1 MNEQREQKFD
11 LLENNANA
19 VRAVMAAVESTIGPK
34 GLDTM
39 LVDQFS
45 NVVITNDG
53 VTILNMME
61 VNHPVARMLIH
72 SINAQQEEVG
82 DGTTTAALMAG
93 EMVIH
98 GLEQISKG
106 VPVAQVLTGLRYGV
120 KAACRLMEQEA
131 ILIGSM
137 DTGQLYNIAYVAG
150 REDESIARLIMEG
163 AQLIGQEKL
172 LDSGFR
178 FSQRVKAVEGA
189 ESEVLNGVLISKER
203 LTRQM
208 PLELEGNIKVMVLD
222 DALEQESLENGAL
235 STESGFQQY
244 LVLKEEFKANIQKLI
259 KTGVQA
265 VFVDRGVDDAA
276 AELLEEAG
284 VLVVARVPHKELVDL
299 AEHCGAKLL
308 KRSSLSKPADEL
320 QKQFGTA
327 THILGNEKLA
337 HIKVLGGGGKN
348 MATILVGAT
357 TGEVVGEKER
367 IAKDAA
373 SSVQSA
379 LQKGLVAGGGAAELA
394 VARQLE
400 QNKNAL
406 SGMAVFGADCVIAAL
421 KKPFMQIITNAG
433 FNPLEKLGD
442 VHKAQE
448 LQQNHHLS
456 INCDTGRIDDLYI
469 AGIVDP
475 LYVKLHGL
483 KTAGEVA
490 EAILRI
496 HIIVKKK
503 EYQPTQ

>member
-1 MNEQREQKFD
+1 MSEQREQKFD
-11 LLENNANA
+11 LIENNTNA
-19 VRAVMAAVESTIGPK
+19 VRAVMTAVESTIGPK

-39 LVDQFS
+39 LVDQFG

-93 EMVIH
+93 EMVVH
-98 GLEQISKG
+98 GLEQVTKG

-120 KAACRLMEQEA
+120 KEACRLMEKEA
-131 ILIGSM
+131 VLVGSL

-150 REDESIARLIMEG
+150 REDTSIAKLIMEG
-163 AQLIGQEKL
+163 AALIGQEKL
-172 LDSGFR
+172 LDTGFR
-178 FSQRVKAVEGA
+178 FSQRVQAVEGA
-189 ESEVLNGVLISKER
+189 DSEVVNGVFVTKER

-208 PLELEGNIKVMVLD
+208 PLSLEGNLKIMVLD
-222 DALEQESLENGAL
+222 DALEPEELNHSAMA
-235 STESGFQQY
+235 TESGFQQY
-244 LVLKEEFKANIQKLI
+244 LILKEQFKTNIQKLI
-259 KTGVQA
+259 ETGVQA
-265 VFVDRGVDDAA
+265 VFVDRGADDAA
-276 AELLEEAG
+276 VELLEEAG
-284 VLVVARVPHKELVDL
+284 VLVVARLPHKELVDL

-308 KRSSLSKPADEL
+308 KRSSLQKPAEEL
-320 QKQFGTA
+320 EKYFGSA
-327 THILGNEKLA
+327 QSIIGNEKLH
-337 HIKVLGGGGKN
+337 HIKVLGGGGKA

-373 SSVQSA
+373 ASVQSA
-379 LQKGLVAGGGAAELA
+379 LQRGLVSGGGAAELA

-400 QNKNAL
+400 QSKNAL

-421 KKPFMQIITNAG
+421 KKPFMHIVANAG

-448 LQQNHHLS
+448 LQQNSHLS
-456 INCDTGRIDDLYI
+456 INCDTGRIDDMYI
-469 AGIVDP
+469 AGVVDP

-496 HIIVKKK
+496 NIIVKKK
-503 EYQPTQ
+503 EYQQT